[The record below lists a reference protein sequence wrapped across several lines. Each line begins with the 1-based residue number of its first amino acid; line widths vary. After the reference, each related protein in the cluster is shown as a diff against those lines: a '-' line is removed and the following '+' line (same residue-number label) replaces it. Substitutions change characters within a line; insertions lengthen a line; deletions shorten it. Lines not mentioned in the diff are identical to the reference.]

1 MSADRRFGRLL
12 VGTSGWSYAHW
23 TGVVY
28 PPGLPAG
35 QRLARYAQTF
45 TTVEVNATF
54 YRTPS
59 EKTVDVWREV
69 TPAGFVFA
77 VKGTRLVTHI
87 RRLRDVS
94 DAAAAFLDR
103 ISRLGGKLE
112 VVLWQLPPSL
122 RRDEALL
129 AEFLQVLE
137 EAAVPGRAVRH
148 AIEFR
153 HDSWLDDRVFSTL
166 AERGVAM
173 VNVSGETLR
182 TVLVP
187 TACFVYARFHGLPLY
202 RGAYDERALEPWAR
216 YLREH
221 LAEGRDCYAYF
232 NNDAEGHAPR
242 DALRLL
248 AMTSSLREGKNSV
261 TLSADPRGGEPVSE
275 EIAVGCGRPT
285 GSVVGAAAPD
295 AEKPAEAA
303 KEVAPVSS
311 IMVGR
316 PAPDF
321 VAPAYHKGKFVSFKL
336 SELLGSWVV
345 LCFYPG
351 DFTFV

>member
-1 MSADRRFGRLL
+1 MSSGRRPVRLL

-35 QRLARYAQTF
+35 QRLAHYAQAF
-45 TTVEVNATF
+45 GTVEVNATF

-59 EKTVDVWREV
+59 DKTVDAWREA
-69 TPAGFVFA
+69 TPADFVFA

-94 DAAAAFLDR
+94 DSVAAFLDR
-103 ISRLGGKLE
+103 VSRLGGKLE

-122 RRDEALL
+122 RRDDALL
-129 AEFLQVLE
+129 AEFLHALKE
-137 EAAVPGRAVRH
+137 SSTPGRAVRH

-153 HDSWLDDRVFSTL
+153 HESWLDDGVFSAL
-166 AERGVAM
+166 AERDVAM

-187 TACFVYARFHGLPLY
+187 TAPFVYARFHGLPLY

-216 YLREH
+216 YFREQ

-242 DALRLL
+242 DARRLL
-248 AMTSSLREGKNSV
+248 AMVPSPPVEG
-261 TLSADPRGGEPVSE
+261 
-275 EIAVGCGRPT
+275 
-285 GSVVGAAAPD
+285 
-295 AEKPAEAA
+295 
-303 KEVAPVSS
+303 
-311 IMVGR
+311 
-316 PAPDF
+316 
-321 VAPAYHKGKFVSFKL
+321 
-336 SELLGSWVV
+336 
-345 LCFYPG
+345 
-351 DFTFV
+351 